1 MHSTEWKKHYHELDK
16 IFVTSKSINRIE
28 KGVTEFAKTFE
39 KQPQIISLDFRK
51 IYEINSC
58 LDKMTLSMMR
68 TIWKMLFK
76 EL

>member
-16 IFVTSKSINRIE
+16 KFVTSKSIDRIE

-39 KQPQIISLDFRK
+39 KQPQDFRK

-58 LDKMTLSMMR
+58 LHKMIISMMR